1 MCVTVIP
8 DCQREEEKL
17 QVCCDRG
24 ENGGLGWRALG
35 RGPKEACQ
43 HRVKL
48 HIDAQIRGGFSSTCL
63 GRVEMVL
70 PLIPTHHGS
79 LALTL

>member
-63 GRVEMVL
+63 GCVETVL

>member
-1 MCVTVIP
+1 MWVTVIP
-8 DCQREEEKL
+8 DCHREKEKL

-24 ENGGLGWRALG
+24 EDVGQRALG

-48 HIDAQIRGGFSSTCL
+48 HTDAQIRGGFS
-63 GRVEMVL
+63 V
-70 PLIPTHHGS
+70 P
-79 LALTL
+79 LALGVWRRFCP